1 MRKEI
6 CFSNTS
12 NFARRAAA
20 KHTFNAKLSAKVN
33 QSLYKN
39 RKQEYLFVN
48 IKFISSSSQ
57 NGFFN
62 TVDSD
67 QTKNSN
73 FVSLSNAMCSILS
86 LQILATI
93 MKFIKLTIRHILPI
107 MTALRTEVVVV
118 T

>member
-12 NFARRAAA
+12 NFTRRAAA
-20 KHTFNAKLSAKVN
+20 KHTFKAKLSAKIN
-33 QSLYKN
+33 QSLHKN

-57 NGFFN
+57 NCFFN

-73 FVSLSNAMCSILS
+73 FVSLSNTMCSILS

-93 MKFIKLTIRHILPI
+93 MKFIKLTIQHKLLI
-107 MTALRTEVVVV
+107 MTVIQTQVLVIT
-118 T
+118 